1 MTPSTALTPH
11 LRQGLKSLYV
21 LVVDEP
27 LLIQEMSDEL
37 RSHAIQKGYEERTS
51 FTVSGAHFDWSQVLS
66 ATQSLGLFASLEQI
80 DIHIPS
86 GKPGRDGAQAIERL
100 CALAK
105 ELMLEG
111 ESPQKLLLI
120 TLPKLDKAT
129 QSSSWF
135 ECLQDTAVVLQ
146 APKVE
151 RHQLS
156 SWIAQRLSLQGQ
168 SVKEGQ
174 EGTQTLQLFVD
185 LVEGNLLAAHQEV
198 QKLGLL
204 YPKGELSHEQ
214 IKSAVMNV
222 ARFDVFKLSEAV
234 LSGQFE
240 RVQKM
245 LDGLQAEGESAVL
258 VHYVIS
264 EDIRQLCRVKQAVD
278 AGQALPMALRANRVW
293 GAKEKLYERV
303 LSTVPRT
310 TLERLLQAAHRVDG
324 VVKGLKSPMWA
335 QDTWMAMG
343 QFAFVCTRAC
353 SLSK

>member
-1 MTPSTALTPH
+1 MASSTLLTPH
-11 LRQGLKSLYV
+11 LRQGLQSLYV
-21 LVVDEP
+21 LVGDEP

-37 RSHAIQKGYEERTS
+37 RAHALRLGYEQRTS
-51 FTVSGAHFDWSQVLS
+51 FSVSGAYFDWSKVLL

-86 GKPGRDGAQAIERL
+86 GKPGRDGALALERL
-100 CALAK
+100 CELAK
-105 ELMLEG
+105 DGMLEAQQ
-111 ESPQKLLLI
+111 PQKLLLI
-120 TLPKLDKAT
+120 ILPKLDKAT
-129 QSSSWF
+129 QSTSWYGALQSSG
-135 ECLQDTAVVLQ
+135 VLVQ

-151 RHQLS
+151 RHQLAN
-156 SWIAQRLSLQGQ
+156 WIAQRLSLQGQ
-168 SVKEGQ
+168 SVKEGR

-204 YPKGELSHEQ
+204 YPKGELGHEQ
-214 IKSAVMNV
+214 IKQAVMNV

-240 RVQKM
+240 RVQRM

-264 EDIRQLCRVKQAVD
+264 EDIRQLCRVKRAVD
-278 AGQALPMALRANRVW
+278 DGQALPMALRAQRVW
-293 GAKEKLYERV
+293 GVKEKLYERV
-303 LSTVPRT
+303 LSSVPGT

-324 VVKGLKSPMWA
+324 VIKGLKSPLWA

>member
-1 MTPSTALTPH
+1 MTLTTALTPH
-11 LRQGLKSLYV
+11 LRQGLKALYV
-21 LVVDEP
+21 LMGDEP

-37 RSHAIQKGYEERTS
+37 RSHAIQQGYEERKS

-66 ATQSLGLFASLEQI
+66 TTQSMGLFASLEQI
-80 DIHIPS
+80 EVHIPS

-100 CALAK
+100 CALAT
-105 ELMLEG
+105 ELSLEG
-111 ESPQKLLLI
+111 DTPQKLLLM

-129 QSSSWF
+129 QHSAWF
-135 ECLQDTAVVLQ
+135 ECLQKAGVVLQ
-146 APKVE
+146 ASKVE
-151 RHQLS
+151 RHQLAN
-156 SWIAQRLSLQGQ
+156 WIAQRLSLQGQ
-168 SVKEGQ
+168 SVRQGLEGSQ
-174 EGTQTLQLFVD
+174 ALQLFVD

-204 YPKGELSHEQ
+204 YPKGELSLEQ
-214 IKSAVMNV
+214 IQSAVMNV

-234 LSGQFE
+234 LSGHVQ
-240 RVQKM
+240 RVQRM
-245 LDGLQAEGESAVL
+245 LEGLQAEGESAVL

-264 EDIRQLCRVKQAVD
+264 EDIRQLCRVKHAID

-293 GAKEKLYERV
+293 GAKEKLFERV
-303 LSTVPRT
+303 LSQVSSN

-335 QDTWMAMG
+335 QDAWMAMG